1 MNDDQPRRI
10 SVLIAEDSPT
20 QREVLSYILEASG
33 EFDIIGT
40 AEDGL
45 QVVDK
50 TERLR
55 PDIVLMDCRMPR
67 MNGFEATRAIM
78 ERCPTPI
85 VMVSSAQL
93 NDEANNSFEAVRNGA
108 LAFLV
113 KPVDPIGPDGAAGR
127 SELLNTLRL
136 MSEIRVIRRRP
147 ILADQPV
154 RSEKLA
160 RLPRGTVK
168 YIAIGGSTGAPMILA
183 ELLKTAA
190 ASESSASVL
199 IVQHMAEGFVGSFAN
214 WLTTATHFPASVAED
229 GIAPEAGKAYLA
241 PDRRHMGLDAK
252 GRIQLSDDP
261 PEEGFRPSAN
271 HLFRSLANGHAG
283 STLAMVLTGMG
294 RDGAAG
300 LKILHDAG
308 ARTIAQNEATC
319 VVYGMPKEA
328 VAAGAVDLIL
338 NPREI
343 AAAIMVAG
351 KGAKRG
357 CRE

>member
-1 MNDDQPRRI
+1 MTDEQARRI

-20 QREVLSYILEASG
+20 QREVLSYILEASE
-33 EFDIIGT
+33 EFHVVGT

-45 QVVDK
+45 QVIEK
-50 TERLR
+50 TEQLR

-67 MNGFEATRAIM
+67 MNGFEATRVIM

-85 VMVSSAQL
+85 VMVSSVQL
-93 NDEANNSFEAVRNGA
+93 DDEANNSFEAVRNGA

-113 KPVDPIGPDGAAGR
+113 KPVDPIGPEGAAARG
-127 SELLNTLRL
+127 ELLNTLRL
-136 MSEIRVIRRRP
+136 MSEVRVVRRRP

-160 RLPRGTVK
+160 RLPQGTIK

-190 ASESSASVL
+190 ASESLASIL

-214 WLTTATHFPASVAED
+214 WLTTATRFPACVAED
-229 GIAPEAGKAYLA
+229 GVVPEAGKAYLA
-241 PDRRHMGLDAK
+241 PDRQHMGLDTR
-252 GRIQLSDDP
+252 GRIRLSDDP

-271 HLFRSLANGHAG
+271 HLFRSMANGHAG

-294 RDGAAG
+294 RDGAMG
-300 LKILHDAG
+300 LKVLHDAG
-308 ARTIAQNEATC
+308 ARTIAQSESTC

-357 CRE
+357 YRE